1 MTLDCCL
8 SLQAFL
14 AVKGHF
20 CEFLVSNIFFIP
32 LFLRI
37 FDAVPSRVLPSA
49 CVMCFFVVLIS
60 EKADAQTK

>member
-1 MTLDCCL
+1 MTLDCYL

-32 LFLRI
+32 LFLQI

-49 CVMCFFVVLIS
+49 RVVFFVVLIS